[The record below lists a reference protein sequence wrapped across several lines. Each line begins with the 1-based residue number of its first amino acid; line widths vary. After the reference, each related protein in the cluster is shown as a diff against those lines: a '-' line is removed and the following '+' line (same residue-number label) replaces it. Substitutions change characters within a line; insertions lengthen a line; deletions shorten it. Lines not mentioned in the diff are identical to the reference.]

1 MNFLTDDPWNSHHTA
16 RWFMRALPEYD
27 IVFTPRKANIEDLRL
42 AGCTRVQYL
51 PFAYSP
57 DVHYPDPPA
66 NRDEEKHYGADVF
79 FAGGAD
85 ADRVPYLAALI
96 DRGVKVALY
105 GGYWGRYRE
114 TRISDRGHATL
125 EMMRKAAFCAAV
137 SLCLVRRANRD
148 GHSMRTYEL
157 AASSA
162 CILAEDTEDHREILG
177 RDGISAV
184 YFRSIPEM
192 VEKARAIIADRAVR
206 NRLAAG
212 ARSWIRSRPNTYA
225 DRFME
230 IEAAAEELGRP

>member
-1 MNFLTDDPWNSHHTA
+1 MNFLTDDPWNPHHTA

-57 DVHYPDPPA
+57 DVHYPDPPV

-85 ADRVPYLAALI
+85 ADRVPYIAALI
-96 DRGVKVALY
+96 DGGLKVALY
-105 GGYWGRYRE
+105 GSYWGRYRE
-114 TRISDRGHATL
+114 TRTSDRGPATS
-125 EMMRKAAFCAAV
+125 EVMRKAAFAAAV

-177 RDGISAV
+177 KDGISAV

-192 VEKARAIIADRAVR
+192 VEQARAIIADRTVR
-206 NRLAAG
+206 NRIAAE
-212 ARSWIRSRPNTYA
+212 ARSRICSRPNTYA
-225 DRFME
+225 DRFRE
-230 IEAAAEELGRP
+230 IAAAAEEVGRP